1 VTAGDGPDRSKI
13 EYGRHGEDLAVAW
26 YEARGYAIVARNW
39 RSTEGEID
47 IVARRGR
54 LVIIAEVKARTSDL
68 FGHPA
73 EAVVRQKQ
81 QRLRGLAAA
90 WLRENKV
97 RGVGLRFDVVSVLAG
112 TVEVFE
118 NAF

>member
-1 VTAGDGPDRSKI
+1 VTDERPSTAL
-13 EYGRHGEDLAVAW
+13 GRRGEELAAAW
-26 YEARGYAIVARNW
+26 YEARGYAVVARNW
-39 RSTEGEID
+39 RSSDGEID

-54 LVIIAEVKARTSDL
+54 LVIIAEVKARSSEL
-68 FGHPA
+68 FGVPA
-73 EAVVRQKQ
+73 EAVNRQKQ
-81 QRLRGLAAA
+81 QRLHRLAAA
-90 WLRENKV
+90 WLRENHV